1 MLPANGRGREYKENM
16 MSKIPAAP
24 RKRAATKITNPPTV
38 ELPAT
43 ESPAPEAAPALEQ
56 ALPVKAPKVRKSV
69 AAAKPV
75 KLSKPVKASKLAK
88 AEKPP
93 KAEKPAK
100 IKLVRDSFTMP
111 EADYAKLALLKERC
125 LEAGVVARKSELLRL
140 GLQVLAQLPSSDL
153 AHQIETLERL
163 KTGRPAKH

>member
-1 MLPANGRGREYKENM
+1 
-16 MSKIPAAP
+16 MSKIPPAP
-24 RKRAATKITNPPTV
+24 RKRAATKITSAPTV

-43 ESPAPEAAPALEQ
+43 ESPAPEAAAAAEQ
-56 ALPVKAPKVRKSV
+56 ALPVKAPKARKS
-69 AAAKPV
+69 AAEKPP
-75 KLSKPVKASKLAK
+75 KLTKPVKASKLAK

-153 AHQIETLERL
+153 ARQIETLERL